1 MRQQRRTH
9 SQDSIDE
16 LPREWIVLN
25 PVAAARHTLAN
36 WRLFGSI
43 NDESVQRVLNYLD
56 GRSLAAASQVCKH
69 LRWMASDDAMWLQ
82 ACRAEWGVC
91 PHHLSKTQDPLGGK
105 ELYFFA
111 TQSMRALTLHMLQ
124 EQCLLSL
131 QTTLQRPVAHA
142 RVAPMPHNA

>member
-111 TQSMRALTLHMLQ
+111 TQSMRASNACFPFKPHFNVPSPTQ
-124 EQCLLSL
+124 EWPQCRTMPNSLS
-131 QTTLQRPVAHA
+131 
-142 RVAPMPHNA
+142 